1 MHKTAKAALIIS
13 ITVVFTISSYFMAL
27 SIINNH
33 TKSFS
38 PENFYIF
45 RYSVP
50 TGPYA
55 GLGVIRI
62 EYIGSEPLPGNLTI
76 QAKYKDTGGIVSG
89 ESFRVGIETGW
100 RTEIPVYRPSD
111 AKVAITITY
120 DGESIVLTA

>member
-1 MHKTAKAALIIS
+1 MQKIVKVAVTVIS
-13 ITVVFTISSYFMAL
+13 TVVITLSVYFVGLNVINHATPLSS
-27 SIINNH
+27 
-33 TKSFS
+33 
-38 PENFYIF
+38 ENFSIF

-62 EYIGSEPLPGNLTI
+62 EYVGSEILPGNLTI
-76 QAKYKDTGGIVSG
+76 QAKYKDTGELVSG
-89 ESFRVGIETGW
+89 ESFRIGIEPGW

-120 DGESIVLTA
+120 NGESIVLTA